1 MSEALPFIP
10 PHGESH
16 HRQSKGGAALRRLGF
31 PLAAVLRHRV
41 VQTGLGLALGGALL
55 WFAFARINIA
65 DLGRRLAQVQIAWL
79 LLALACYWAAL
90 AIRSWRWRI
99 ILSPVSRLSFLQVYH
114 GLVVGYAANNV
125 LPARL
130 GELVRADYLGRR
142 HGISRLSIVG
152 TIVVERLFDVI
163 VFIGFIVVGIAGLHG
178 HSNSKIPEILHAVEL
193 IALACVLLGLML
205 FALIR
210 FRHKQLPASL
220 SFLENP
226 IRSLTAGLH
235 LISGFQEVIM
245 LVAATV
251 VVWTAD
257 STSTWLLCRAMDVN
271 PSLMDLILIMGM
283 SCGAAL
289 LPAAPANAGALQA
302 ALQLAF
308 ILLGFGEAAGNQ
320 LGFELALLVQG
331 CFVGTCTL
339 AGAALYFASSVG
351 QTARRASTRSS

>member
-1 MSEALPFIP
+1 MRP
-10 PHGESH
+10 
-16 HRQSKGGAALRRLGF
+16 LGF
-31 PLAAVLRHRV
+31 PIAAVLRHRL
-41 VQTGLGLALGGALL
+41 VQTGLGLAVGGALL
-55 WFAFARINIA
+55 WFAFARIDTG
-65 DLGRRLAQVQIAWL
+65 DLLRRLAQVQIAWL
-79 LLALACYWAAL
+79 LLALACYWVAL

-99 ILSPVSRLSFLQVYH
+99 ILSPVSRLTFFQVYH

-142 HGISRLSIVG
+142 NGISRLSVVG
-152 TIVVERLFDVI
+152 TIVVERLFDVV
-163 VFIGFIVVGIAGLHG
+163 VFIGFIVAGIAGLHG
-178 HSNSKIPEILHAVEL
+178 RPNSKIPEILHAVEL
-193 IALACVLLGLML
+193 VALACVLLGLVL
-205 FALIR
+205 FGLLR
-210 FRHKQLPASL
+210 FRHKKLPASL

-235 LISGFQEVIM
+235 LISGLQEVVM
-245 LVAATV
+245 LIAATA

-271 PSLMDLILIMGM
+271 PSFMDLLLIMGM

-289 LPAAPANAGALQA
+289 IPAAPANAGALQA

-331 CFVGTCTL
+331 CFVGTCTV
-339 AGAALYFASSVG
+339 AGALLYFVSSVG
-351 QTARRASTRSS
+351 QTTRRASSRSS